1 MLEFV
6 TEQIKDILVIRIQL
20 VRATLSNASLFK
32 ETLLG
37 IIEQGHGKIIIDC
50 RTVEYMDSTFLG
62 SMVVSLKKLN
72 AQDGDLR
79 LVFSDKT
86 SPIWVMF
93 ETTSMIKVFKCYDS
107 IDEAVTDFSTSE

>member
-32 ETLLG
+32 ETLLE
-37 IIEQGHGKIIIDC
+37 IIEQNHKKIIIDC

-62 SMVVSLKKLN
+62 AMVVSLKKLN
-72 AQDGDLR
+72 ALDGDLKII
-79 LVFSDKT
+79 FSDRT

-107 IDEAVTDFSTSE
+107 VEKAVGEFNTSE